1 MVGGGQREDRVLTKS
16 SECGELR
23 QAAALPRGSPQE
35 CNPAQGTAA
44 GDARG
49 QEGGANTGQ

>member
-1 MVGGGQREDRVLTKS
+1 MLTKS
-16 SECGELR
+16 SECGEPR